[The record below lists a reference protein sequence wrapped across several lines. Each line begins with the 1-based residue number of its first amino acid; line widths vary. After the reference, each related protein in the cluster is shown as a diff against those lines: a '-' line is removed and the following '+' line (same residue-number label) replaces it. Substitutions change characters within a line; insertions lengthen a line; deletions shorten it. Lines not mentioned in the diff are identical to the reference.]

1 MIGYSPRVPDAENTP
16 DQTPDRT
23 PDESSDDAPATQ
35 FVKNSHCGSCG
46 SPYPADPGW
55 PRTCRVCGDTAYRNP
70 LPVAVTLLPV
80 TDDRGTSLVVITRTI
95 EPRLGHVALP
105 GGFIDHAEDWRH
117 AAVREL
123 REETGIEAD
132 ERDVRLADAMS
143 APGGDHLLLFALL
156 PERPVAELPP
166 SVATDETEGWH
177 LLRAPAELAFPLHT
191 AAVRAWF
198 AGRYADTTTEPPV
211 RPT

>member
-1 MIGYSPRVPDAENTP
+1 MIRYSPRVPDAEKTP
-16 DQTPDRT
+16 
-23 PDESSDDAPATQ
+23 EIHY
-35 FVKNSHCGSCG
+35 VKNSHCGSCG
-46 SPYPADPGW
+46 SPYPAGVGW
-55 PRTCRVCGDTAYRNP
+55 PRTCHVCGDTAYRNP

-95 EPRLGHVALP
+95 EPRRGRLALP

-143 APGGDHLLLFALL
+143 ASDGAHLLLFALL
-156 PERPVAELPP
+156 PHRPVAELPV
-166 SVATDETEGWH
+166 SVPTDETEGWQ
-177 LLRAPAELAFPLHT
+177 LLRAPADLGFPLHT
-191 AAVRAWF
+191 AAVAAWF
-198 AGRYADTTTEPPV
+198 AGRYDDTTKQPPA
-211 RPT
+211 RHT

>member
-1 MIGYSPRVPDAENTP
+1 MPDHEN
-16 DQTPDRT
+16 D
-23 PDESSDDAPATQ
+23 SDAPKHR
-35 FVKNSHCGSCG
+35 FVRNSHCGSCG
-46 SPYPADPGW
+46 SPYPAGAGW
-55 PRTCRVCGDTAYRNP
+55 PRTCHVCGDTAYRNP

-105 GGFIDHAEDWRH
+105 GGFVDHAEDWRH

-132 ERDVRLADAMS
+132 ERDVRPADAMS
-143 APGGDHLLLFALL
+143 ADDGAHLLLFALL
-156 PERPVAELPP
+156 PERPVAELPAT
-166 SVATDETEGWH
+166 VATEETDGWH

-198 AGRYADTTTEPPV
+198 AGHYDPATRLS
-211 RPT
+211 

>member
-1 MIGYSPRVPDAENTP
+1 MPDPENDSAAPRNQVV
-16 DQTPDRT
+16 R
-23 PDESSDDAPATQ
+23 
-35 FVKNSHCGSCG
+35 NSHCGSCG
-46 SPYPADPGW
+46 APYPAGADW
-55 PRTCRVCGDTAYRNP
+55 PRTCHVCGDTAYRNP
-70 LPVAVTLLPV
+70 LPVAITLLPV

-95 EPRLGHVALP
+95 EPRRGHLALP

-123 REETGIEAD
+123 REETGIEAA

-143 APGGDHLLLFALL
+143 AADGAHLLLFALL
-156 PERPVAELPP
+156 PARPVAELPA
-166 SVATDETEGWH
+166 SVATDETDGWQ

-198 AGRYADTTTEPPV
+198 AGRYDTAT
-211 RPT
+211 RPG